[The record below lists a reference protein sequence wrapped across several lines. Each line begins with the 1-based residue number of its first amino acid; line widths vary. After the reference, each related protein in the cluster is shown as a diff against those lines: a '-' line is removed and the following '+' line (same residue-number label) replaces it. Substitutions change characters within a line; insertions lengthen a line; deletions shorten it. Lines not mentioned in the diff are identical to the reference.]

1 MRSNLRRE
9 TCVDFLREVE
19 KLADRVKGITVQIGG
34 DTQGLSKALSGVN
47 KQINSTQ
54 RELKDVER
62 LLKLD
67 PTNTDLLRQ
76 RQKLLG
82 DAVNE
87 TKDKL
92 KGLKEAEKQVQEQ
105 VKQGNASEEQYRALQ
120 REIVSTEQSL
130 KKLETAASKSNAT
143 LARIGATADKISQ
156 GAGKVASATA
166 PITAGIAGA
175 ATLAVASMDAV
186 DEGLDTIIKKTGATG
201 QAADELKDVYSEVA
215 KTIPADFA
223 DIGAAVG
230 EVNTRLGF
238 TGDKLKT
245 ASEQF
250 LKFAKINDVDV
261 NTAVQLVSRAM
272 GDAGIA
278 ADEYG
283 EVLDALTVAGQQ
295 SGISIDTL
303 AANLAKYGA
312 PMRALGIDTKNAIAL
327 FAGWEKAG
335 VNTEI
340 AFSGMKKAI
349 SNWGSAG
356 KDASVEFGKTL
367 KAIEAAPDIAN
378 ATSMAMEVFG
388 AKAGADLADAIQGG
402 RFAVDDML
410 AAIENAGGAVDTTYA
425 GITDEVDDSRLAWQ
439 NLQISMHDLG
449 ETIAKTLGPN
459 LLELSQKIAGVFEWF
474 GSLDKG
480 TQGIILGAIAVV
492 AAISPIA
499 GIISGI
505 AGAISFLCAN
515 PIVLLIAAIVGLGIL
530 IATKGDE
537 IQGLLE
543 TLDGWLQNVF
553 AADWTNIFGPVLGEA
568 LNTLFANIK
577 NIWDSIKKIFDGVI
591 DFIRGVFT
599 GDWERAWSGVQKIF
613 VGIFDSLVAIAKAPL
628 NGIIGLLNMAIS
640 SINKLI
646 EGFNGLGFDLPDWL
660 GGGGWHPSIPTI
672 PKIPFLKNGGIL
684 SQGSAVVG
692 DAGPELLTMA
702 SGKAVV
708 QPLTSNNKT
717 TTYTSPVT
725 IQVFGT
731 PGQNINEL
739 ADAVADRVQLITER
753 KARVFA

>member
-1 MRSNLRRE
+1 M
-9 TCVDFLREVE
+9 
-19 KLADRVKGITVQIGG
+19 ADRVKGITVQIGG